1 MIPSGGGHWDFRFH
15 SFGNFL
21 GRFLFFVLVLIA
33 DFPFFKIWFS
43 VLVKN
48 ISGFWDLVSDVV
60 FVFSYVGS
68 GFSSMGNYASPLIS
82 NCIRLIRVLITGM

>member
-1 MIPSGGGHWDFRFH
+1 MGFSVSQFWLFFR
-15 SFGNFL
+15 SVS
-21 GRFLFFVLVLIA
+21 FFVLVLIA

-82 NCIRLIRVLITGM
+82 NCIGSIRVLITGM

>member
-1 MIPSGGGHWDFRFH
+1 MGFSVSQFWLSFR
-15 SFGNFL
+15 SV
-21 GRFLFFVLVLIA
+21 FFSVLVLIA

-82 NCIRLIRVLITGM
+82 NCIGLIRVLITGM